1 MSSATSE
8 ITAFLRQ
15 WSDGDRTALDR
26 LVPVVYDQLRRLA
39 HDRLRDERPGHTL
52 NTTALVHEAY
62 IRLVDVREVRF
73 RDRAHFLAMAARVMR
88 RVLVD
93 YARSRNALKR
103 GTGVVPAP
111 LEEALLVPDAVVGV
125 VEELDDALERLEVE
139 DERAARTVE
148 HRYFGGLTLEETA
161 EVLAVS
167 VSTVKGDLRF
177 ARAWLARELG
187 DEAAARL

>member
-1 MSSATSE
+1 MGSTTSE

-26 LVPVVYDQLRRLA
+26 LVPVVYDQLRLLA
-39 HDRLRDERPGHTL
+39 HERLRDERPGHTL

-62 IRLVDVREVRF
+62 VRLVDVREVRF
-73 RDRAHFLAMAARVMR
+73 RDRAHFLAMASRVMR

-111 LEEALLVPDAVVGV
+111 L
-125 VEELDDALERLEVE
+125 
-139 DERAARTVE
+139 
-148 HRYFGGLTLEETA
+148 
-161 EVLAVS
+161 
-167 VSTVKGDLRF
+167 
-177 ARAWLARELG
+177 
-187 DEAAARL
+187 

>member
-1 MSSATSE
+1 MDPSPSE

-26 LVPVVYDQLRRLA
+26 LVPVVYDQLRHLA
-39 HDRLRDERPGHTL
+39 HERLRDERPGHTL

-62 IRLVDVREVRF
+62 VRLVEVRQLRF
-73 RDRAHFLAMAARVMR
+73 RDRAHFLAMASRVMR

-103 GTGVVPAP
+103 GTGAVPAP
-111 LEEALLVPDAVVGV
+111 LEEALLVPDSVADI
-125 VEELDDALERLEVE
+125 VEELDEALERLEAV
-139 DERAARTVE
+139 DERAARIVE
-148 HRYFGGLTLEETA
+148 HRYFGGLTLEETGEA
-161 EVLAVS
+161 LGVS

-187 DEAAARL
+187 DDVAASV

>member
-1 MSSATSE
+1 MGSTTSE

-26 LVPVVYDQLRRLA
+26 LVPVVYDQLRLLA
-39 HDRLRDERPGHTL
+39 HERLRDERPGHTL

-62 IRLVDVREVRF
+62 VRLVDVREVRF
-73 RDRAHFLAMAARVMR
+73 RDRAHFLAMASRVMR

-111 LEEALLVPDAVVGV
+111 LEEALLVPDAVAGV
-125 VEELDDALERLEVE
+125 VEELDDALERLEAE
-139 DERAARTVE
+139 DERAARAVE

-161 EVLAVS
+161 EVLGVS

-187 DEAAARL
+187 DETAARL